1 MHRYDFE
8 VSRESRVVYCERGV
22 MLPNDRSAWG
32 HVQLIADHV
41 VTTPGARIRV
51 ADEDGQIIILTGVVS
66 AQRVSNAR
74 CHG

>member
-8 VSRESRVVYCERGV
+8 VSRGSRVVYCERGV

-32 HVQLIADHV
+32 HVEIIADQV

-51 ADEDGQIIILTGVVS
+51 ADENGQIIILTGVVS
-66 AQRVSNAR
+66 AQRVSSAN
-74 CHG
+74 HQG